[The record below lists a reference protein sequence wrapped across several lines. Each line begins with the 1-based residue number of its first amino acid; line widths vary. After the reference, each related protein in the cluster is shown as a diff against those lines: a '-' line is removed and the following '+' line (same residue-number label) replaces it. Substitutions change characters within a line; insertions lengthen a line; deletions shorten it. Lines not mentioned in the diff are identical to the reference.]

1 MGLPW
6 LVVSE
11 GECYEVEGI
20 VASASGGGGWK
31 EVGPV
36 CRQRPA
42 GPFPEL
48 TGLPPGVKTRGGY
61 LEPGWE
67 DGTPPPACG
76 HGALA
81 CVPLHCWPG

>member
-6 LVVSE
+6 LWSLKE
-11 GECYEVEGI
+11 RWCEVEGI
-20 VASASGGGGWK
+20 VASASGRGGWK
-31 EVGPV
+31 EG
-36 CRQRPA
+36 
-42 GPFPEL
+42 G
-48 TGLPPGVKTRGGY
+48 PPGAKTRGGY

-67 DGTPPPACG
+67 DGTPHPARA